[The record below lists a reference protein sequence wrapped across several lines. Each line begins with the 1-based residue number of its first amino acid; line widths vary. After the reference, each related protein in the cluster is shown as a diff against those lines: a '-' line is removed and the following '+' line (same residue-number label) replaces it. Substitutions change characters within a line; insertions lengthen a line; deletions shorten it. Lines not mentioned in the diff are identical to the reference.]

1 MNNNICKW
9 GVEHQKSL
17 LEKGKNLSRRLVKKI
32 LLSLSLL
39 GMLFVGGN
47 AYAAADFPVTQLSVA
62 SNYDKVYNTDEL
74 WPKITDNV
82 IDGYYFSGDGLDW
95 DEKRYFYFVRPEN
108 SENADL
114 TISNSCFAHNDIA
127 LLYLD

>member
-32 LLSLSLL
+32 LFSLSLL

-47 AYAAADFPVTQLSVA
+47 AYAAADFPVTQLPVA
-62 SNYDKVYNTDEL
+62 SNYDKV
-74 WPKITDNV
+74 
-82 IDGYYFSGDGLDW
+82 
-95 DEKRYFYFVRPEN
+95 
-108 SENADL
+108 
-114 TISNSCFAHNDIA
+114 
-127 LLYLD
+127 